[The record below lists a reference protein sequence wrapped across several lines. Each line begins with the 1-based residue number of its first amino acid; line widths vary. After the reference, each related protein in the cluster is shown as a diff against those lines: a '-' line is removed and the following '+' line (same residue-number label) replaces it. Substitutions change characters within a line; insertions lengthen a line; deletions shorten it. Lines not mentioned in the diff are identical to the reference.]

1 MTRGHETDGA
11 TVAAVDP
18 KRLETE
24 GLAAVSAAGTID
36 ELEHVR
42 VEYLGRKSALKL
54 ALREVRDRE
63 TGMTLNALRERIES
77 ALDAREAEL
86 GRADLDRR
94 LTEERVD
101 VTMPGELIHRGHL
114 HLITQIRREFEDIFL
129 GLGYTV
135 VDGREVETTRYNFD
149 ALNFPEG
156 HPSRS
161 PLQTLFLDDETV
173 LRTETSPS
181 QIRVM
186 EAQQPPVYI
195 VSLGRVY
202 RRDTPDATHTPTFHQ
217 AEGLAV
223 DEGITLGDLLG
234 TLDYLCKALFGENRE
249 TDFRIHHFPFT
260 EPSVEAYVSCHMC
273 DGSGCHVC
281 RHSGWIE
288 VGGSGM
294 VDPNLFEFVGYDP
307 ERYTGF
313 AFGWGLERIAVLR
326 HGIPDLR
333 ELWRNDPRLLA
344 QF

>member
-1 MTRGHETDGA
+1 MDAEA
-11 TVAAVDP
+11 
-18 KRLETE
+18 LEQQA
-24 GLAAVSAAGTID
+24 LAAVAAAETSD
-36 ELEHVR
+36 DVERVR

-63 TGMTLNALRERIES
+63 TGMALNAVRERLES
-77 ALDAREAEL
+77 AIDEREAAL
-86 GRADLDRR
+86 ARAELDRR

-101 VTMPGELIHRGHL
+101 VTLPGLEVHRGHL

-129 GLGYTV
+129 GLGYTI

-149 ALNFPEG
+149 ALNFPVG

-161 PLQTLFLDDETV
+161 PLQTLFLDPETV

-181 QIRVM
+181 QVRTM
-186 EAQQPPVYI
+186 EAQEPPVYI
-195 VSLGRVY
+195 VSPGRVY

-217 AEGLAV
+217 MEGLAV

-234 TLDYLCKALFGENRE
+234 TLDYLCKALFGEDRE

-260 EPSVEAYVSCHMC
+260 EPSVEAYVSCHLC
-273 DGSGCHVC
+273 DGSGCPVC

-294 VDPNLFEFVGYDP
+294 VDPKVFEFVGYDP
-307 ERYTGF
+307 EQYTGF

-333 ELWRNDPRLLA
+333 ELWRNDPRLLG

>member
-1 MTRGHETDGA
+1 VDAKELEAGA
-11 TVAAVDP
+11 
-18 KRLETE
+18 
-24 GLAAVSAAGTID
+24 LAAVAAATSVE

-42 VEYLGRKSALKL
+42 VEYLGRKSELKL

-63 TGMTLNALRERIES
+63 TGMTLNAVRQRLE
-77 ALDAREAEL
+77 DAIAARDDELTRAE
-86 GRADLDRR
+86 LDRR

-101 VTMPGELIHRGHL
+101 VTIPGLRVRRGHL

-129 GLGYTV
+129 GLGYSI
-135 VDGREVETTRYNFD
+135 VDGREVETTHYNFD

-161 PLQTLFLDDETV
+161 PLQTLFLDEQTV
-173 LRTETSPS
+173 LRTETSPA
-181 QIRVM
+181 QIRTM
-186 EAQQPPVYI
+186 EAQRPPVY
-195 VSLGRVY
+195 VVCPGRVY

-217 AEGLAV
+217 VEGLAV
-223 DEGITLGDLLG
+223 DEGITLADLLG
-234 TLDYLCKALFGENRE
+234 TLDYLIKALFGERRR
-249 TDFRIHHFPFT
+249 TRFVTHYFPFT
-260 EPSVEAYVSCHMC
+260 EPSVEALVSCHVC
-273 DGSGCHVC
+273 DGSGCPVC

-294 VDPNLFEFVGYDP
+294 VDPNVFEFVGYDP
-307 ERYTGF
+307 DRYTGF